1 MTVGG
6 IHNQY
11 VYTGFDQFSGAR
23 YQVCTDPDSRPDQQP
38 VTGIARRVRVIAF
51 LLDVFDG

>member
-23 YQVCTDPDSRPDQQP
+23 FQVCTDPDSRPDQQP